1 MGSRDRQRE
10 AWRDSV
16 ASEPSAFDTLDVES
30 CSSDKADSK
39 LCSVKKLLSSSD
51 GDEYSKL
58 FMSKRPRGRGGRKNM
73 QLKI

>member
-16 ASEPSAFDTLDVES
+16 AFESSAFDALDVDS

-58 FMSKRPRGRGGRKNM
+58 LMSKRSRGK
-73 QLKI
+73 KEKHAT